1 MSRYG
6 RISLSLI
13 SCQMMLHKQA
23 SRQDNEAQASL
34 AVSRAIYEVPCS
46 DTTPHQQRRHTPTYR
61 VISSPSI
68 STTGLSTLI
77 LAAMTQQ
84 RERERE
90 AAVSATRAARE
101 GDRRRPKALR
111 KSGVLGCFYRG
122 NLFVTYPAQRYFRSL
137 RCGGRDFSVFAI
149 FAFALPI
156 HNTTTHER
164 HR

>member
-84 RERERE
+84 QRESERERERGSE
-90 AAVSATRAARE
+90 RDE
-101 GDRRRPKALR
+101 GSERRRPPETEGAEEKWRARL
-111 KSGVLGCFYRG
+111 L
-122 NLFVTYPAQRYFRSL
+122 L
-137 RCGGRDFSVFAI
+137 
-149 FAFALPI
+149 
-156 HNTTTHER
+156 
-164 HR
+164 